1 MPNNLVKL
9 GLGQRIRVA
18 RRNADLTLAEVG
30 RRIGISNQALSA
42 IERGKKNPSKQ
53 TLMSLARV
61 LKTDFGERW
70 LAAYL
75 SEDHTEIQLIPLNKQ
90 GVPKEELLHLFRAF
104 LDHQYGPGQIDLVED
119 YEEQSVSL
127 PLQFELTEHG
137 IHEIKNASETLLV
150 PPHMVPPGKDV
161 GAALVKDWL
170 IPDAF
175 IASGD
180 IIIFTPR
187 EGSPIGKI
195 ILAFVTDKHVI
206 RRCKK
211 KGRDVALV
219 SLIDG
224 YEPIE
229 TKLKQFVFMAEIT
242 GLLRFY
248 RRD

>member
-1 MPNNLVKL
+1 MPDNLVKL
-9 GLGQRIRVA
+9 SVGQRIRAA

-75 SEDHTEIQLIPLNKQ
+75 SEDHTEIQLITRNKQ
-90 GVPKEELLHLFRAF
+90 GLPKEELLHLFRAF
-104 LDHQYGPGQIDLVED
+104 LDYQYGPGQIDLVED
-119 YEEQSVSL
+119 YEEQSV
-127 PLQFELTEHG
+127 PLTLKFELTKDSIE
-137 IHEIKNASETLLV
+137 EIENASETILV
-150 PPHMVPPGKDV
+150 PPHMVPLGKDV
-161 GAALVKDWL
+161 GAALVKDWF

-175 IASGD
+175 ISSGD

-187 EGSPIGKI
+187 EGSPVGKI
-195 ILAFVTDKHVI
+195 ILAFVADKLVI

-211 KGRDVALV
+211 KGRNVVLV

-229 TKLKQFVFMAEIT
+229 ATLKQLVFMLEIT

>member
-1 MPNNLVKL
+1 MPDNLVKL
-9 GLGQRIRVA
+9 GVGQRIRVA

-70 LAAYL
+70 LTAYL

-90 GVPKEELLHLFRAF
+90 ELPKEELLHLFRAF
-104 LDHQYGPGQIDLVED
+104 LDYQYGPGQIDLVEE
-119 YEEQSVSL
+119 YEEQSVSV
-127 PLQFELTEHG
+127 PINFELTKHG
-137 IHEIKNASETLLV
+137 IHEVENASETILV
-150 PPHMVPPGKDV
+150 PPHMVPQGKDV
-161 GAALVKDWL
+161 GAALVRDWI

-180 IIIFTPR
+180 IVIFTPR

-195 ILAFVTDKHVI
+195 IMAFATDRYVI

-211 KGRDVALV
+211 KGRNITLV

-229 TKLKQFVFMAEIT
+229 ADLKYFAVLAEIT